1 MSVALFERRRVDLK
15 LLRDYFHENYVLS
28 NGVLMARSYRLGK
41 RAENRDQTRDRI
53 MRATM
58 ELHDLQ
64 GVATTTFA
72 DIASRAGVGNA
83 TVSRH
88 FPSIHD
94 LVVACGGH
102 VWAEIQPPV
111 PPQAAAMFEGI
122 ASTDA
127 RLVRLVEEL
136 DAFYTRGELRLRKAG
151 HDRERLP
158 ELEGF
163 LSAVEAGVEAL
174 VREALRLRPLPED
187 TIRVAIAQAS
197 FPVWSAF
204 QKTGLPAAEIRS
216 TMIRLLRSITEL
228 PKS

>member
-1 MSVALFERRRVDLK
+1 
-15 LLRDYFHENYVLS
+15 
-28 NGVLMARSYRLGK
+28 MARSYRLGK
-41 RAENRDQTRDRI
+41 RAESRDQTRDRI

-88 FPSIHD
+88 FPSLHD

-102 VWAEIQPPV
+102 VWAEMQPPV

-174 VREALRLRPLPED
+174 VREALRLKELPED

-204 QKTGLPAAEIRS
+204 QKTGLSAAEIRS

-228 PKS
+228 SKS

>member
-228 PKS
+228 SKS